1 MRKVARRVNS
11 RPLVPDKKKPV
22 RRRKKHANFAL
33 PERKRK
39 KQAYLAAL
47 EQTGNSATACAMVG
61 VHRNLPYWW
70 METDKKFAEQKGR
83 AHYRGEQGE
92 ADLLECEAGR
102 RAMGYEVP
110 KWYQGEIV
118 GKDFMVSDNLLMFR
132 LKGIRPEKYR
142 ENINPLLLNPGEIK
156 VQVNL
161 FTGSSPPPQLHED
174 QSAGQ
179 PQPIDLNPGE
189 GES

>member
-11 RPLVPDKKKPV
+11 RPPVPNKKKPV

-83 AHYRGEQGE
+83 AQYRGEQGKADVLESE
-92 ADLLECEAGR
+92 ADH

-118 GKDFMVSDNLLMFR
+118 GKDLMVSDNLLMFR
-132 LKGIRPEKYR
+132 LKGLRPEKYR
-142 ENINPLLLNPGEIK
+142 EDVRVLKDGGIGSI
-156 VQVNL
+156 QINL
-161 FTGSSPPPQLHED
+161 FTGTAPPLRPPDDPSNE
-174 QSAGQ
+174 SG
-179 PQPIDLNPGE
+179 PIIDLGPNRR